1 MKDERT
7 NLSDIQTIWN
17 KFICSAIS
25 AEYNKFEQP
34 VDLEPLI
41 DDLYEK
47 MKLYVKEIKNEQ
59 VNDRFEVPSGISC
72 NTMP

>member
-59 VNDRFEVPSGISC
+59 VNDRFEVPSGISR

>member
-1 MKDERT
+1 MKNERT
-7 NLSDIQTIWN
+7 NLSDIQDIWN

-25 AEYNKFEQP
+25 AGYNKFEQP
-34 VDLEPLI
+34 IDLEPFV

-59 VNDRFEVPSGISC
+59 VNDRFEVPSGISR
-72 NTMP
+72 NTLS

>member
-7 NLSDIQTIWN
+7 NLNDIQTIWN

-34 VDLEPLI
+34 VDLEPI
-41 DDLYEK
+41 VDDLYEK
-47 MKLYVKEIKNEQ
+47 MKVYVKEIKNEQ
-59 VNDRFEVPSGISC
+59 VNNRFEIPSGISR
-72 NTMP
+72 NLMP

>member
-7 NLSDIQTIWN
+7 NLNDIQTIWN

-34 VDLEPLI
+34 VDLEPI
-41 DDLYEK
+41 VDDLYEK

-59 VNDRFEVPSGISC
+59 VNVRFEVPSGISR
-72 NTMP
+72 NPMS

>member
-7 NLSDIQTIWN
+7 NLDELQTIWN

-34 VDLEPLI
+34 VDLEPVV

-47 MKLYVKEIKNEQ
+47 LKLYVKEIKNEQ
-59 VNDRFEVPSGISC
+59 VNDRFEVPSGISR
-72 NTMP
+72 NPMP

>member
-7 NLSDIQTIWN
+7 NLSDIQDIWN

-34 VDLEPLI
+34 VDLEPVV

-59 VNDRFEVPSGISC
+59 VNDRFEVPSGISR
-72 NTMP
+72 NTLS

>member
-7 NLSDIQTIWN
+7 NLNELQTIWN

-34 VDLEPLI
+34 VDLEPVV

-59 VNDRFEVPSGISC
+59 VIDRFEVPSGISR
-72 NTMP
+72 NPMP

>member
-7 NLSDIQTIWN
+7 NLNELQTIWN

-34 VDLEPLI
+34 VDLEPVV

-59 VNDRFEVPSGISC
+59 VIDRFEVPSGISR
-72 NTMP
+72 NLMP

>member
-34 VDLEPLI
+34 IDLEPI
-41 DDLYEK
+41 VDDLYEK
-47 MKLYVKEIKNEQ
+47 LKVYVKEIKNEQ
-59 VNDRFEVPSGISC
+59 VNNRFEIPSGISR
-72 NTMP
+72 NPMP

>member
-7 NLSDIQTIWN
+7 NLNELQTIWN

-34 VDLEPLI
+34 VDLEPVV

-47 MKLYVKEIKNEQ
+47 LKVYVKEIKNEQ
-59 VNDRFEVPSGISC
+59 VNDRFEVPSGVSC
-72 NTMP
+72 NPMP

>member
-7 NLSDIQTIWN
+7 NLNDIQTIWN

-34 VDLEPLI
+34 VDLEPI
-41 DDLYEK
+41 VDDLYERL
-47 MKLYVKEIKNEQ
+47 KLYVKEIKNEQ
-59 VNDRFEVPSGISC
+59 VNNRFEVPSGISR
-72 NTMP
+72 NPMP

>member
-25 AEYNKFEQP
+25 AEYNKFEQS
-34 VDLEPLI
+34 VDLEPI
-41 DDLYEK
+41 VDDLYEK
-47 MKLYVKEIKNEQ
+47 LKVYVKEIKNEQ
-59 VNDRFEVPSGISC
+59 VNNRFEVPSGISR
-72 NTMP
+72 NPMP

>member
-7 NLSDIQTIWN
+7 NLNELQTIWN

-34 VDLEPLI
+34 VDLEPVV

-59 VNDRFEVPSGISC
+59 VNDRFEVPSGISR
-72 NTMP
+72 NPMP